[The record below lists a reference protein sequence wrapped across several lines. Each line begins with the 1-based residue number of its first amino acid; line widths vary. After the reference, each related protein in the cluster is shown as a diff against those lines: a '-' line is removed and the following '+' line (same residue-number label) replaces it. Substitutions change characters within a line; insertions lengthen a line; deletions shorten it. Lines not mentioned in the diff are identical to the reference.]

1 MDNKPIYKMTGFY
14 GNGYKGTEW
23 DTERLSSQRCFFED
37 IAFEL
42 RLEKGGCLYM
52 RENVRKL

>member
-23 DTERLSSQRCFFED
+23 DTERLSS
-37 IAFEL
+37 
-42 RLEKGGCLYM
+42 
-52 RENVRKL
+52 